1 MLIHGHIVS
10 LIKSTQ
16 MTKSRSFNAYSSR
29 FNYAKE
35 NRLMLLDKDGLVSRG
50 LVHFFSYFIYE
61 ETEAQTRKSDPPKG
75 KELPNISFCLHIEL
89 LILRL
94 SFKVK

>member
-10 LIKSTQ
+10 LIKSPQ
-16 MTKSRSFNAYSSR
+16 MTKSRSFNAYSSK

-61 ETEAQTRKSDPPKG
+61 ETEAQTGRVTPQ
-75 KELPNISFCLHIEL
+75 
-89 LILRL
+89 
-94 SFKVK
+94 KVKNYQTFLFASI